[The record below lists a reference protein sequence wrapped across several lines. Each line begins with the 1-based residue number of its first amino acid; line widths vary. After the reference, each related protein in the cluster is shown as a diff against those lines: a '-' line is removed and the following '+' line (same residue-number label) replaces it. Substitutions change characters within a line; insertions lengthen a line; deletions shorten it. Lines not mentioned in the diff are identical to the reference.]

1 MSGKKD
7 LHINHSVEPTRASK
21 VSATVVVLILDSK
34 AEDVMLLNSLVIL
47 YALKSVISLP
57 FTLFAHMNPR
67 RQGEPLTARDI
78 LMERYRTLM
87 EIAGTCLFF
96 LSNYFLFSK
105 PKWRDEAPATFFLCV
120 ANVAIGYIVILIPV
134 ILCLAVILCL
144 PLVVRVMRYLDIGPV
159 VGIKGATEEMIAAI
173 PIVIYRKPV
182 ETVAEPP
189 SAVVDMG
196 NSTPPDSQGERVEP
210 VTLSSSST
218 PGHSTSPSSSSP
230 SQPTSSSVA
239 PTSGRSS
246 KGGFLEFFRKG
257 KKPAKG
263 PKPSEATTSTPAI
276 EYLTL
281 SDAQDAVCAICLCDY
296 EDDEELRKMACT
308 HYFHKECVDE
318 WLRLHKNCPLCKRDI
333 EDLAGVASGSSGS
346 GSASRSPTSR

>member
-1 MSGKKD
+1 MMLIK
-7 LHINHSVEPTRASK
+7 VAS
-21 VSATVVVLILDSK
+21 TVVVLILDGQ
-34 AEDVMLLNSLVIL
+34 AADVLLKSLVIL
-47 YALKSVISLP
+47 YALKAVISLP
-57 FTLFAHMNPR
+57 FTIFAHMNPR

-78 LMERYRTLM
+78 LLERYRTLM

-105 PKWRDEAPATFFLCV
+105 PGWRNEAPATFFLCV

-134 ILCLAVILCL
+134 LLCLAVILCL
-144 PLVVRVMRYLDIGPV
+144 PLVVRIMRYLDIGPV

-173 PIVIYRKPV
+173 PVVIYKKPV
-182 ETVAEPP
+182 EPEASPAT
-189 SAVVDMG
+189 VVDMG
-196 NSTPPDSQGERVEP
+196 NPTPSGSQGERTEP
-210 VTLSSSST
+210 VTLSSSSI
-218 PGHSTSPSSSSP
+218 PGDSPSPSTSSP
-230 SQPTSSSVA
+230 PQPTSSSVA
-239 PTSGRSS
+239 PSPGRRS
-246 KGGFLEFFRKG
+246 KGGFLGFFMKGKKQSKG
-257 KKPAKG
+257 KKP
-263 PKPSEATTSTPAI
+263 SEGSSPTPAV

-333 EDLAGVASGSSGS
+333 EDLAGTASGAS
-346 GSASRSPTSR
+346 SRSPTTST

>member
-1 MSGKKD
+1 M
-7 LHINHSVEPTRASK
+7 LIK
-21 VSATVVVLILDSK
+21 VSATVVVLILDSN
-34 AEDVMLLNSLVIL
+34 AEDVLLLKSLVIL
-47 YALKSVISLP
+47 YALKAVISLP
-57 FTLFAHMNPR
+57 FTIFAHMNPR
-67 RQGEPLTARDI
+67 RQGQPLTARDI
-78 LMERYRTLM
+78 LLERYRTLM

-105 PKWRDEAPATFFLCV
+105 PGWRNEAPATFFLCV

-134 ILCLAVILCL
+134 LLCLAVILCL
-144 PLVVRVMRYLDIGPV
+144 PLVVRIMRYLDIGPV

-182 ETVAEPP
+182 ETEA
-189 SAVVDMG
+189 SSSTVVDMV
-196 NSTPPDSQGERVEP
+196 NPTPSGSQGERIEP
-210 VTLSSSST
+210 VTLSST
-218 PGHSTSPSSSSP
+218 PGHSPSPSTSSP
-230 SQPTSSSVA
+230 TQPTSSSVA
-239 PTSGRSS
+239 SSPGRNS
-246 KGGFLEFFRKG
+246 KGRFLGFFVKG
-257 KKPAKG
+257 KKHAKG
-263 PKPSEATTSTPAI
+263 QKPSEGQSSTPAV

-333 EDLAGVASGSSGS
+333 EDLAGASSGAS
-346 GSASRSPTSR
+346 SRSPTTSR

>member
-1 MSGKKD
+1 
-7 LHINHSVEPTRASK
+7 
-21 VSATVVVLILDSK
+21 
-34 AEDVMLLNSLVIL
+34 MLLNSLVIL

-57 FTLFAHMNPR
+57 FTIFAHMNPR

-105 PKWRDEAPATFFLCV
+105 PTWRDEAPATFFLCV

-134 ILCLAVILCL
+134 LLCLAVILCL

-182 ETVAEPP
+182 ETGTEP
-189 SAVVDMG
+189 SSTVVDMG
-196 NSTPPDSQGERVEP
+196 NTTPSDSQGERIES

-218 PGHSTSPSSSSP
+218 PGHSPSPSSSSP

-239 PTSGRSS
+239 PISGRSS
-246 KGGFLEFFRKG
+246 KGGFLGFFRKG
-257 KKPAKG
+257 KKKAKG
-263 PKPSEATTSTPAI
+263 PKPSEATSSTPAT

-346 GSASRSPTSR
+346 GSTSRPPTSR

>member
-1 MSGKKD
+1 MAGKMGI
-7 LHINHSVEPTRASK
+7 LINLLELLYFHQK
-21 VSATVVVLILDSK
+21 VSATVVVLILDSN
-34 AEDVMLLNSLVIL
+34 AEDVLLLKSLVIL
-47 YALKSVISLP
+47 YALKSIISLP
-57 FTLFAHMNPR
+57 FTIFAHMNPR

-78 LMERYRTLM
+78 LLERYRTLM

-105 PKWRDEAPATFFLCV
+105 PGWRDEAPATFFLCV

-134 ILCLAVILCL
+134 LLCLAVILCL
-144 PLVVRVMRYLDIGPV
+144 PLVVRIMRYLDIGPV

-182 ETVAEPP
+182 ETEV
-189 SAVVDMG
+189 SSSLVVDMG
-196 NSTPPDSQGERVEP
+196 NSTPSGSQGERTEHVA
-210 VTLSSSST
+210 SSPST
-218 PGHSTSPSSSSP
+218 PGHSPSPSTSSP
-230 SQPTSSSVA
+230 PQPTSSVA
-239 PTSGRSS
+239 PSPGHRS
-246 KGGFLEFFRKG
+246 KGGFLGFFMKGKKQAKG
-257 KKPAKG
+257 KKPNEG
-263 PKPSEATTSTPAI
+263 PSSTPAV

-296 EDDEELRKMACT
+296 EDDEELRKMACV

-333 EDLAGVASGSSGS
+333 EDLAGAASG
-346 GSASRSPTSR
+346 ASRSPTTSS

>member
-1 MSGKKD
+1 M
-7 LHINHSVEPTRASK
+7 
-21 VSATVVVLILDSK
+21 VVLILDSK
-34 AEDVMLLNSLVIL
+34 AGDVVLLNSLVIL

-57 FTLFAHMNPR
+57 FTIFAHMNPR

-105 PKWRDEAPATFFLCV
+105 PTWRDEAPATFFLCV

-134 ILCLAVILCL
+134 LLCLAVILCL

-182 ETVAEPP
+182 ETGTEP
-189 SAVVDMG
+189 SSTVVDMD
-196 NSTPPDSQGERVEP
+196 NTTPSDSQGERIES

-218 PGHSTSPSSSSP
+218 PGHSPSPSSSSP

-246 KGGFLEFFRKG
+246 KGGFLGFFRKG
-257 KKPAKG
+257 KKKAKG
-263 PKPSEATTSTPAI
+263 PKPSEATSSTPAT

-346 GSASRSPTSR
+346 GSTSR